1 LRAFLH
7 LRIVLKSLAI
17 DGTPLTDLGTG
28 TASKT
33 MQRRIA
39 DHKVGAGLADFCTVE
54 QQANVRCLGVLASLV
69 QTVHRR
75 FQADAVTI

>member
-1 LRAFLH
+1 LH

-54 QQANVRCLGVLASLV
+54 QHANMRHLGVQATPR
-69 QTVHRR
+69 QAMRYR
-75 FQADAVTI
+75 FQADTVTV